1 MGAHHAPARARARVS
16 GERQAWTRRAHC
28 AVSKRAASAG
38 VNSGIMARGR
48 RPRSV
53 RQLRAAVQREC
64 GAVGWRASDRR
75 PCARRCAC
83 VDRYIYIF
91 AFYVAFSTLVW
102 GTYNP
107 IEASWVGIASLGKY
121 LAAVRWASRWWIAN
135 GSRALHTY
143 VEHVDVRSQPAA
155 RGTTRTMLRRI
166 AAHSNSTQPMY
177 VRLLLT
183 RADNAPKEPIMFH
196 PLAHCTTSA
205 LAANLNGPFSH
216 PRDRAVCCAA
226 HAAKR

>member
-83 VDRYIYIF
+83 VDRYIYICILRGVF
-91 AFYVAFSTLVW
+91 HVGVGYVQSDRGELGWHRIAGQIFGRRAMGVALVDCKW
-102 GTYNP
+102 QQGF
-107 IEASWVGIASLGKY
+107 
-121 LAAVRWASRWWIAN
+121 
-135 GSRALHTY
+135 TY

-166 AAHSNSTQPMY
+166 AAHSNSAY
-177 VRLLLT
+177 
-183 RADNAPKEPIMFH
+183 ACF
-196 PLAHCTTSA
+196 
-205 LAANLNGPFSH
+205 
-216 PRDRAVCCAA
+216 
-226 HAAKR
+226 